1 MQPQTTTTK
10 ESLKLHTEKMIR
22 EQKHD
27 QSAARAVAHQH
38 VMTNTRIGV
47 SEADVAR
54 TAAIKALKNDELV
67 RNGKRWLD
75 KIMRQQKAFDDSE
88 AKSAAKEDKQNAG
101 PLHEERHD
109 FYSRHARP
117 HGKLFKGSSHREWQ
131 ELLLRTKHRK
141 FTSQTC
147 P

>member
-67 RNGKRWLD
+67 RKGKRWLD

-109 FYSRHARP
+109 LYSRHRAAACEVIQ
-117 HGKLFKGSSHREWQ
+117 GLK
-131 ELLLRTKHRK
+131 
-141 FTSQTC
+141 SQRVAGIAFAD
-147 P
+147 